1 MTIKKDHS
9 IGEGTGAVAGAI
21 TGAAMGSVAGPA
33 GTVVG
38 AIAGGAL
45 GAKGG
50 GALAEA
56 INPTEYTRHF
66 EKNYKDTPY
75 YVGGSEWRDYAP
87 AYKYGYDT
95 YGQYRGRKFKD
106 VESDLE
112 RNWEATKANSRLAWS
127 EAKGAVRDGWHHIE
141 NTLPGDADRDGH

>member
-1 MTIKKDHS
+1 MTVKKDHS

-21 TGAAMGSVAGPA
+21 TGAAVGSAAGPI

-56 INPTEYTRHF
+56 VNPTEYNSYF
-66 EKNYKDTPY
+66 EKNYKNTPY
-75 YVGGSEWRDYAP
+75 YVSLR
-87 AYKYGYDT
+87 
-95 YGQYRGRKFKD
+95 R
-106 VESDLE
+106 
-112 RNWEATKANSRLAWS
+112 RL
-127 EAKGAVRDGWHHIE
+127 
-141 NTLPGDADRDGH
+141 

>member
-1 MTIKKDHS
+1 MAVKKDHS
-9 IGEGTGAVAGAI
+9 IGEGTGAVAGAVA
-21 TGAAMGSVAGPA
+21 GAAVGSAAGSV

-38 AIAGGAL
+38 ALAGGAL

-56 INPTEYTRHF
+56 VNPTAYDAHF
-66 EKNYKDTPY
+66 EKRYKTAPY
-75 YVGGSEWRDYAP
+75 YVSGSEWRDYQP

-95 YGQYRGRKFKD
+95 YGQYAGRKFEEVQD
-106 VESDLE
+106 ELE
-112 RNWEATKANSRLAWS
+112 RGWDATKANSRLAWS

-141 NTLPGDADRDGH
+141 RALPGDFDRDGR